1 MRLLEKIGMAQ
12 PAFRAG
18 DGLGIPFT
26 LFLTPKR
33 FRRSSS
39 KPKH

>member
-1 MRLLEKIGMAQ
+1 MSLLEKIGIPQ
-12 PAFRAG
+12 LTFRAG
-18 DGLGIPFT
+18 DGLGLPFT